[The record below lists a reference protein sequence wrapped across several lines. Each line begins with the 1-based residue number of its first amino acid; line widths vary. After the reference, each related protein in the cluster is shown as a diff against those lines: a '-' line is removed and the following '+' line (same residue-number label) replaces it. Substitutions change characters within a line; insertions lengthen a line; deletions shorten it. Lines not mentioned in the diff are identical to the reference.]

1 MSGMAHGLHSF
12 RSSLGLLLRIEQ
24 SIHCRTRARE
34 RSITR
39 SVAGLAVEHTLN
51 VTQFGMLREYDA
63 FEVVLNPGTD
73 EVEKL
78 CLGPV
83 PASCGNTGCWSLV
96 TATQPC
102 IYSAAER
109 YDFSGLRS
117 NGQSCCAR
125 GRTARACHF
134 HGFALGK
141 GIPVR
146 ECLRGG
152 NPDLGG
158 DYDAINARNILKRK
172 YLLAAS
178 FTVNRAA
185 N

>member
-1 MSGMAHGLHSF
+1 MDGVAHGLHSF
-12 RSSLGLLLRIEQ
+12 RSSFSLPLGIEQ
-24 SIHCRTRARE
+24 PVYRRSGAGE

-39 SVAGLAVEHTLN
+39 SIAGLTVEHTLD

-96 TATQPC
+96 TAAQPR
-102 IYSAAER
+102 IHIAAER

-117 NGQSCCAR
+117 NGQ
-125 GRTARACHF
+125 
-134 HGFALGK
+134 
-141 GIPVR
+141 
-146 ECLRGG
+146 
-152 NPDLGG
+152 
-158 DYDAINARNILKRK
+158 
-172 YLLAAS
+172 
-178 FTVNRAA
+178 
-185 N
+185 